1 MKTNISTSIDTGRLG
16 EAISRPGIDPRCWIC
31 LAVVEDIAIDPD
43 EGVFVD
49 LLTMPWREEITA
61 RLSSPYVASGSGMY
75 FPIKVGDEVL
85 VALPDG
91 SPMQGACVI
100 GRLFSPADPPS
111 LQFAKDPA
119 TVNADIPETLS
130 MTDDV
135 VLVVEKNQSF
145 RIQVQNDTTANEF
158 IFNGDEFRVT
168 LNGDASAT
176 IKANDNAK
184 IYLGDDS
191 TNTQPLVLGDELSDY
206 FGAPGNPIPGR
217 GGLLGFIARMATT
230 LGYVVEPVP
239 SFPSSV
245 SATKVEGK

>member
-1 MKTNISTSIDTGRLG
+1 MRTNISTSIDTGRLG
-16 EAISRPGIDPRCWIC
+16 EALSRPGIDPRCWIC

-49 LLTMPWREEITA
+49 VLTMPWREEITA
-61 RLSSPYVASGSGMY
+61 RLASPYVASGSGMY

-111 LQFAKDPA
+111 LEFAKDPA
-119 TVNADIPETLS
+119 TVNPEIPETLS

-145 RIQVQNDTTANEF
+145 RIQVQNDTSTNEF

-168 LNGDASAT
+168 LNG
-176 IKANDNAK
+176 NAK
-184 IYLGDDS
+184 IYLGGDS
-191 TNTQPLVLGDELSDY
+191 STTQPLALANELENFFSLVDPLSVTSLY
-206 FGAPGNPIPGR
+206 VWLQ
-217 GGLLGFIARMATT
+217 GLAAMPAVNYLTP
-230 LGYVVEPVP
+230 LPP
-239 SFPSSV
+239 FPSSIKA
-245 SATKVEGK
+245 SKVEGK